1 MSSGAADTAVDEYFA
16 RQYGVITLAQAER
29 AGFTHRMVQRRVES
43 GRWRQLATGVYA
55 VSSAPR
61 TWQQRLAAALLYHP
75 RAIVTGTS
83 AARLHQFDWPLVHR
97 PEVMVPRTSNA
108 RSPLGKVE
116 RSAFYFQVHRG
127 RVGGFEVISPAETV
141 LKLASGLPTTKVEA
155 LVDHTL
161 IEKTATIGE
170 YDDILDRIAGGR
182 VRGAPAVRKA
192 VTERRPH
199 AYQPP
204 TSELERLSR
213 RLTDRPEVPPATH
226 QHPLLGSAGPMVV
239 DTFIDEWLLI
249 LEVDGRNYHTKKADF
264 ERDRRRDNAAA
275 AQGLVVLRFTWRMIR
290 DDFEYC
296 LDTLLT
302 TGRQRML
309 RRPS

>member
-1 MSSGAADTAVDEYFA
+1 MPDRAIDTAVDEFFA
-16 RQYGVITLAQAER
+16 RQYGVITLAQAQR

-43 GRWRQLATGVYA
+43 GRWRQLANGVYA

-61 TWQQRLAAALLYHP
+61 NWQQRLAAALLYHP
-75 RAIVTGTS
+75 RAVATGNS
-83 AARLHQFDWPLVHR
+83 AARLHRFDWARIDR

-108 RSPLGKVE
+108 RSPLSKVE
-116 RSAFYFQVHRG
+116 RSVFFFQTHIS
-127 RVGGFEVISPAETV
+127 RVAGFSVISPAETV
-141 LKLASGLPTTKVEA
+141 LKLAALASVGKVEA

-161 IEKTATIGE
+161 ITKTATIAE

-182 VRGAPAVRKA
+182 VRGGPAVRK
-192 VTERRPH
+192 VIGERRPD

-213 RLTDRPEVPPATH
+213 RLTDHRDVPPTTH
-226 QHPLLGSAGPMVV
+226 QHPLLGSAGAMIV
-239 DTFIDEWLLI
+239 DTFIDTWLLI
-249 LEVDGRNYHTKKADF
+249 LEVDGRNYHTRKADF

-275 AQGLVVLRFTWRMIR
+275 AQGLVVLRFTWKMLTT
-290 DDFEYC
+290 DFDYC
-296 LDTLLT
+296 LETLLT

-309 RRPS
+309 RRSS